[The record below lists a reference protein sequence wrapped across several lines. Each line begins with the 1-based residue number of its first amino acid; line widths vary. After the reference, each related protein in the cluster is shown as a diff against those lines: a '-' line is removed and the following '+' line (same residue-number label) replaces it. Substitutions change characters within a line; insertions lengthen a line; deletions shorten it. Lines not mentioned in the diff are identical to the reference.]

1 MLCARN
7 ELLSGIRGRAVTF
20 TVFDYA
26 ADIEIECSPMT
37 SPATVEGFI
46 ATGQVN
52 PAAISGSRSGS
63 EGFPS
68 DGSRGLK
75 RSSSFI
81 SCASDYGYGATAVSV
96 GESDFVNRGQR
107 VVQAVSLYCPKAP
120 RDSTPS
126 NAQKMVEAMDRC
138 MREESQVGYYT
149 SPNKR
154 TYSGSTTYKNSTI
167 SYDPNYLDRQPP
179 YLRAYQLA
187 DVFASYVLDLQQQ
200 KYPVRNENRGYRA
213 QATDIIVGFL
223 AHCLRS
229 KENLLQKDSKD
240 PRDWFA
246 QYRRV
251 GLGSQ
256 RENDFNTGWSLFGAG
271 LPRDIT
277 MER

>member
-7 ELLSGIRGRAVTF
+7 EMLSGIRGRAVTF

-63 EGFPS
+63 EVFPS

-81 SCASDYGYGATAVSV
+81 SCASEYGYGATAVSV

-107 VVQAVSLYCPKAP
+107 VVQALSLYCPKGT
-120 RDSTPS
+120 RDSSPS
-126 NAQKMVEAMDRC
+126 NAQKMVDAMDRC
-138 MREESQVGYYT
+138 LREESRLVYYS

-154 TYSGSTTYKNSTI
+154 TYSGSAAYSNSTI
-167 SYDPNYLDRQPP
+167 SYDPSYLDRQPP

-187 DVFASYVLDLQQQ
+187 TLSPPIFWTCSN
-200 KYPVRNENRGYRA
+200 KS
-213 QATDIIVGFL
+213 I
-223 AHCLRS
+223 RS
-229 KENLLQKDSKD
+229 KAKTAAIERKRRTSSSDSWPIVCAAKKISCKKTAEI
-240 PRDWFA
+240 RA
-246 QYRRV
+246 I
-251 GLGSQ
+251 GL
-256 RENDFNTGWSLFGAG
+256 RNTVV
-271 LPRDIT
+271 
-277 MER
+277 